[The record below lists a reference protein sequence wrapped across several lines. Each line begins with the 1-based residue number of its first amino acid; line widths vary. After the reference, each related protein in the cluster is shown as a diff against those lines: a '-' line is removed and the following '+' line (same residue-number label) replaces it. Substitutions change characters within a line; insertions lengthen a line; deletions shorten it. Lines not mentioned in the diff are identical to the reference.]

1 MALNNR
7 VHDYLQILQMQ
18 YWFEKKLIKANSL
31 SFPFSLQI
39 AQIAKILNAHMNSLQ
54 WIEQNSGKLVLLE
67 MMWFF
72 CLFSFNIDNFLTWD
86 QAQFSFRF
94 VNNIPAGKV
103 KRQDFIG
110 SRGGGWGGG
119 GCMRTAKIGPDVR

>member
-72 CLFSFNIDNFLTWD
+72 VFFLPTLTT
-86 QAQFSFRF
+86 S
-94 VNNIPAGKV
+94 
-103 KRQDFIG
+103 
-110 SRGGGWGGG
+110 
-119 GCMRTAKIGPDVR
+119 

>member
-110 SRGGGWGGG
+110 SRGGGSGG
-119 GCMRTAKIGPDVR
+119 MYENR